1 MNFKEIVK
9 ESYLHIIKGSLNRIL
24 LFDFDSII
32 NNLISLHVKIKEGET
47 KLNADEQL
55 LITDKFFIVQ
65 NLWKSIIEALYENF
79 LPKTDYTFS
88 WKIEITAYTLM
99 LCELSSE
106 QFSSEKELNHLKEL
120 AKITDDD
127 IENDFQ
133 KLKENLGF
141 EKIGIENILESTL
154 AKEKIPNSRKEQLLL
169 LFRLM
174 NFPPLREIS
183 KFINLYNTSIN
194 QDIKNLSIAFTAK
207 TPNLF
212 EGFHKSEPLHY
223 SEIQFSHDI
232 FKNVGF
238 DGLTNHEELTEFKGV
253 FAKINKVVSFN
264 HGKLKD
270 ETICPCCGEKSDVI
284 LPDEILQ
291 YKMILE
297 DTQLSTKIG
306 LLYYEDFVENYKKTL
321 SDGIA
326 NFFPNL
332 NTVSNPDCLILVE
345 GESEEI
351 AIPILA
357 FRERFILSERKIQV
371 YNSKSKQKL
380 KEDFFNLKE
389 KYPERKIICL
399 LDSDATKERDDIQR
413 VVDGNKN
420 MYRLV
425 FISNGTLEDIFDLQT
440 SIEIINE
447 LYSEGET
454 ITIDDID
461 TKKDFLSNMK
471 KLLYH
476 KKKAQFDKVL
486 FAKTISLKLDI
497 KKIPKEI
504 KEILEIA
511 KDFTDDRI
519 FVKK

>member
-9 ESYLHIIKGSLNRIL
+9 DSYLHIIKGSINRIL

-32 NNLISLHVKIKEGET
+32 NNLIRLHIVVKEDET
-47 KLNADEQL
+47 KINAEEL
-55 LITDKFFIVQ
+55 LVITDKFFIVQ
-65 NLWKSIIEALYENF
+65 NLWKSIMETLYENF
-79 LPKTDYTFS
+79 LPNVDYNFS

-106 QFSSEKELNHLKEL
+106 HFSSEKELNYLKDL
-120 AKITDDD
+120 AKLTDDD
-127 IENDFQ
+127 IENNFQ
-133 KLKENLGF
+133 KIKEDLGF
-141 EKIGIENILESTL
+141 QKMGIEDIIESTL
-154 AKEKIPNSRKEQLLL
+154 PKGKIPSSHKEQLL

-183 KFINLYNTSIN
+183 KFINEYNSTIN
-194 QDIKNLSIAFTAK
+194 QNIKSLSIAFTSK
-207 TPNLF
+207 LPNLF

-223 SEIQFSHDI
+223 SEVQFSHDT

-238 DGLTNHEELTEFKGV
+238 ETLSKHKELSEFKDK
-253 FAKINKVVSFN
+253 FENTTKIISFN
-264 HGKLKD
+264 SGKLKD
-270 ETICPCCGEKSDVI
+270 ETICPCCGEKSEVI

-297 DTQLSTKIG
+297 DIQLSTKIG
-306 LLYYEDFVENYKKTL
+306 LIYYDDFVKKYKETL

-332 NTVSNPDCLILVE
+332 NNVYNPDCLILVE
-345 GESEEI
+345 GESEEV

-357 FRERFILSERKIQV
+357 FRKRFILSEQKIQV

-389 KYPERKIICL
+389 KYPERKMICL
-399 LDSDATKERDDIQR
+399 LDSDAIKERDDIQR
-413 VVDGNKN
+413 VVDGNKDK
-420 MYRLV
+420 YRLV
-425 FISNGTLEDIFDLQT
+425 FISEGTFEDLFDLQE
-440 SIEIINE
+440 SIDIINE
-447 LYSEGET
+447 LYPEGEE
-454 ITIDDID
+454 ITIEEID
-461 TKKDFLSNMK
+461 TSKDFLTNMK
-471 KLLYH
+471 KLLFH

-486 FAKTISLKLDI
+486 FAKKVSLKIDI
-497 KKIPKEI
+497 DKMPQEI
-504 KEILEIA
+504 VEILEIA
-511 KDFTDDRI
+511 KNFTEDKK

>member
-9 ESYLHIIKGSLNRIL
+9 DSYLYIMKGSLNRIL

-32 NNLISLHVKIKEGET
+32 NNLIRLHIDIKEGET
-47 KLNADEQL
+47 KINADEQL

-65 NLWKSIIEALYENF
+65 NLWKSILETLYENF
-79 LPKTDYTFS
+79 LPKVDYNFS

-106 QFSSEKELNHLKEL
+106 HFSSENELNHLKNL
-120 AKITDDD
+120 AKITDSD
-127 IENDFQ
+127 IENNFQ
-133 KLKENLGF
+133 KLKEDLGF
-141 EKIGIENILESTL
+141 EKIGIENALESTL
-154 AKEKIPNSRKEQLLL
+154 PKEKIPSSHKEQLLL

-183 KFINLYNTSIN
+183 KFINEYNSTIN
-194 QDIKNLSIAFTAK
+194 QDIKSLSIAFTAK
-207 TPNLF
+207 SPNLF

-223 SEIQFSHDI
+223 SEVQFSHDI

-238 DGLTNHEELTEFKGV
+238 DTLSKREDLSEFKDK
-253 FAKINKVVSFN
+253 FEKINSVASFN
-264 HGKLKD
+264 SGKLTDK
-270 ETICPCCGEKSDVI
+270 TICPCCGEKSEVI

-297 DTQLSTKIG
+297 DVQLSTKIG
-306 LLYYEDFVENYKKTL
+306 LIYYDDFVKKYKETL

-332 NTVSNPDCLILVE
+332 NNVSNPDCLILVE

-357 FRERFILSERKIQV
+357 FRKRFILSERKIQV

-389 KYPERKIICL
+389 KYPERKMICL
-399 LDSDATKERDDIQR
+399 LDSDAIKERDDIQR
-413 VVDGNKN
+413 VVDGNKDK
-420 MYRLV
+420 YRLV
-425 FISNGTLEDIFDLQT
+425 FIPEGTFEDLFDLQE
-440 SIEIINE
+440 SIDVINE
-447 LYSEGET
+447 LYPEGDD
-454 ITIDDID
+454 ITIDEID
-461 TKKDFLSNMK
+461 RSKDLLTNMK
-471 KLLYH
+471 KLLFH

-486 FAKTISLKLDI
+486 FARKMSLKIAID
-497 KKIPKEI
+497 KMPKEI
-504 KEILEIA
+504 EEILEIA
-511 KDFTDDRI
+511 KDFTEDRN

>member
-1 MNFKEIVK
+1 MV
-9 ESYLHIIKGSLNRIL
+9 
-24 LFDFDSII
+24 
-32 NNLISLHVKIKEGET
+32 LI
-47 KLNADEQL
+47 
-55 LITDKFFIVQ
+55 
-65 NLWKSIIEALYENF
+65 YE
-79 LPKTDYTFS
+79 
-88 WKIEITAYTLM
+88 
-99 LCELSSE
+99 
-106 QFSSEKELNHLKEL
+106 
-120 AKITDDD
+120 
-127 IENDFQ
+127 
-133 KLKENLGF
+133 
-141 EKIGIENILESTL
+141 
-154 AKEKIPNSRKEQLLL
+154 
-169 LFRLM
+169 
-174 NFPPLREIS
+174 
-183 KFINLYNTSIN
+183 
-194 QDIKNLSIAFTAK
+194 

-357 FRERFILSERKIQV
+357 VRERFILSERKIQV